1 MGVLPW
7 GSRAPALS
15 GNGRADPAHPRS
27 LSHGHQ
33 VTRDHLRRI
42 RPRGSFVVVVVM
54 SRPGVGPKGA
64 RRQNEHRLGA
74 LPVATQQLRKKI
86 DRPNYGEVKRGP

>member
-1 MGVLPW
+1 MAR
-7 GSRAPALS
+7 SAPC
-15 GNGRADPAHPRS
+15 GRDRHAPRRVPC
-27 LSHGHQ
+27 GFCA

-64 RRQNEHRLGA
+64 RRQNERRLGA